1 MKEDFEKGTKIC
13 SRCKKE
19 LPLDMFYKD
28 KRESDLL
35 RCCCKKCTSE
45 QNKIYDS
52 QNRNTFGR
60 VEHKRGHSGVL
71 KRDYELSEQQLQK
84 RKMKRKISGVTTKQK
99 NVWYTSMV

>member
-28 KRESDLL
+28 KMESDLL

-60 VEHKRGHSGVL
+60 VGHKRGHSGVL
-71 KRDYELSEQQLQK
+71 KRDYELSNQQLQK
-84 RKMKRKISGVTTKQK
+84 RNLNRKYLGCNKKPK
-99 NVWYTSMV
+99 NMVC